1 MTETAPRRTEYI
13 PLDHLQA
20 DPANPKAH
28 DTAAIDASIGRFG
41 VIDQIVRDDRTGY
54 IISGHGRDESLRRMR
69 DRGDNPPE
77 GIRLDASGNWL
88 VPVIVGWSSRTDSE
102 ARAAL
107 IALNRTTELG
117 GWVDDALL
125 DLLDGLDDYTGVGF
139 TEDDTDDLRARL
151 EELSTSDV
159 AESTPEFEENTKKT
173 PTLKEYATT
182 YAEQG
187 RRLIVLDYTVEEY
200 PQVTARLKALRA
212 AKEVD
217 NNAQAVALLLSEVLP
232 DVQPEESATGI
243 DDALRSLGLDDSD
256 PAATLDKEPS

>member
-1 MTETAPRRTEYI
+1 MSIETAPRRTEYI

-28 DTAAIDASIGRFG
+28 DGDAIDASIGRFG
-41 VIDQIVRDDRTGY
+41 IIDQIVRDDRTGY
-54 IISGHGRDESLRRMR
+54 IISGHGRDEALRRMR

-77 GIRLDASGNWL
+77 GIRVDAGGHWL
-88 VPVIVGWSSRTDSE
+88 VPVIVGWASRTDAE

-125 DLLDGLDDYTGVGF
+125 SLLDNLDDYTGVGF

-151 EELSTSDV
+151 EELSAS
-159 AESTPEFEENTKKT
+159 AETGEPEVEFEDNTKKT

-200 PQVTARLKALRA
+200 PEVTARLKALRV

-217 NNAQAVALLLSEVLP
+217 NNAQALAILLREMLP
-232 DVQPEESATGI
+232 DVQPEAPTGGM
-243 DDALRSLGLDDSD
+243 DDALRSLGLDDTD
-256 PAATLDKEPS
+256 PAATL

>member
-77 GIRLDASGNWL
+77 GIRVDASGHWL
-88 VPVIVGWSSRTDSE
+88 VPVIVGWSSRTDAE

-117 GWVDDALL
+117 GWVDEALL
-125 DLLDGLDDYTGVGF
+125 DLLDNLDDFTGVGF

-151 EELSTSDV
+151 EELATEPAPKV
-159 AESTPEFEENTKKT
+159 TKKDDV
-173 PTLKEYATT
+173 PTQKDSDT
-182 YAEQG
+182 YAAEG
-187 RRLIVLDYTVEEY
+187 RRLVILDYSVNEY
-200 PQVTARLKALRA
+200 PVIQARLRALR
-212 AKEVD
+212 ERYGVD
-217 NNAQAVALLLSEVLP
+217 NNAGAVQIWLAVEFP
-232 DVQPEESATGI
+232 DVVEPETPAQQDVDPI
-243 DDALRSLGLDDSD
+243 DEALGVETFDAV
-256 PAATLDKEPS
+256 

>member
-1 MTETAPRRTEYI
+1 MTVETAPRRTEYI
-13 PLDHLQA
+13 PLDHLKA

-28 DTAAIDASIGRFG
+28 DGDAIDASIGRFG
-41 VIDQIVRDDRTGY
+41 IIDQIVRDDRTGF
-54 IISGHGRDESLRRMR
+54 IISGHGRDEALRRMR

-77 GIRLDASGNWL
+77 GIRVDAGGHWL
-88 VPVIVGWSSRTDSE
+88 VPVIVGWASRTDSE

-125 DLLDGLDDYTGVGF
+125 SLLDNLDDYTGVGF

-151 EELSTSDV
+151 EELAS
-159 AESTPEFEENTKKT
+159 AETPKAEEPEFEDNTKKT
-173 PTLKEYATT
+173 PTLKEYANT

-200 PQVTARLKALRA
+200 PEVTARLKALR
-212 AKEVD
+212 ENRGVD
-217 NNAQAVALLLSEVLP
+217 NNAEALSSLLREMLP
-232 DVQPEESATGI
+232 DVQPEAPTGGI
-243 DDALRSLGLDDSD
+243 DDALRSLGLDDAD
-256 PAATLDKEPS
+256 PAATL